1 MTAGRLSDR
10 MLRENA
16 GVLAEMVGHRFVQD
30 IRLGRLPPEVFDRY
44 LGIEGAFVDTAIA
57 IFALA
62 TAKAGAIATRRR
74 LIAVLDALANE
85 QVAYFER
92 VLAARGIP
100 EGGAAS
106 DTSGVAE
113 FRNGMLRIAQ
123 AGSYADIATAMFA
136 AEWMYWTWCR
146 GIDPAGIADAHLRD
160 WVALHAEPGFE
171 AQARWLKDEVDREGG
186 ALDGAAQDRLV
197 RLFGEVQRLE
207 IAFHEAA
214 YASPGAAQAGHGERR

>member
-1 MTAGRLSDR
+1 MTAERLSDR

-16 GVLAEMVGHRFVQD
+16 AFLDAMIGHRFVRD
-30 IRLGRLPPEVFDRY
+30 IRAGRLPRAVFDRY
-44 LGIEGAFVDTAIA
+44 LVIEGAFVDTAIA

-62 TAKAGAIATRRR
+62 TAKADGIATRRR

-100 EGGAAS
+100 EGGAAP
-106 DTSGVAE
+106 DTPGVAE
-113 FRNGMLRIAQ
+113 FRDRMIRNAQ
-123 AGSYADIATAMFA
+123 SGSYADIATAMFA

-146 GIDPAGIADAHLRD
+146 GIDPAGIADPHLRD
-160 WVALHAEPGFE
+160 WVALHAEAGFE
-171 AQARWLKDEVDREGG
+171 AQARWLRDEVDREGG
-186 ALDGAAQDRLV
+186 ALDAAAQDRLV

-214 YASPGAAQAGHGERR
+214 YAAPGAVQTGPD

>member
-1 MTAGRLSDR
+1 VTSERLSDR

-16 GVLAEMVGHRFVQD
+16 AVLAQMVGHRFVRD
-30 IRLGRLPPEVFDRY
+30 IRAGRLPREVFDRY

-62 TAKAGAIATRRR
+62 TAKAGGIATRRR

-92 VLAARGIP
+92 VLAARGIA
-100 EGGAAS
+100 EGGATP
-106 DTSGVAE
+106 DTPGVAE
-113 FRNGMLRIAQ
+113 FRDGMLRIAE

-146 GIDPAGIADAHLRD
+146 ETDCAGIADPHLRD

-186 ALDGAAQDRLV
+186 ALDAAAQDRLV

-214 YASPGAAQAGHGERR
+214 YAAPGAARTGAGGGP